1 MTSSAWLSDYTTA
14 LQARDQRE
22 KAQEAHINAY
32 TKLADR
38 TARLEAERAAAP
50 PSSAH
55 PPPTTAASP
64 QPAAANKPSPSR
76 GRFGRSSPAAAPEP
90 ETPSNDVLAR
100 LRADLAQSTTSRAA
114 LQAQL
119 SSVTAELAALK
130 TRAARDEK
138 AVADLK
144 RQAATLERKLRDRE
158 SEVKGKTRLV
168 EEVQDELVSVNL
180 QLNMAEQK
188 SEELERENR
197 ELVDR
202 WMKYKREEAERMND
216 LSKWE

>member
-1 MTSSAWLSDYTTA
+1 MTSTAWLSDFTTA

-38 TARLEAERAAAP
+38 TARLEADRAAAP
-50 PSSAH
+50 PASAA
-55 PPPTTAASP
+55 PPTTSSP
-64 QPAAANKPSPSR
+64 QPAANKPSPSR
-76 GRFGRSSPAAAPEP
+76 SRFGRSSPAIPEP
-90 ETPSNDVLAR
+90 EPASNDVLSR

-119 SSVTAELAALK
+119 NSVTAELATLK

-138 AVADLK
+138 AVSDLK
-144 RQAATLERKLRDRE
+144 RQAASLERKLRDRE
-158 SEVKGKTRLV
+158 SEIKGKARLV
-168 EEVQDELVSVNL
+168 EDVQDELVSVNL

-216 LSKWE
+216 MSKWE

>member
-1 MTSSAWLSDYTTA
+1 MTSAAWLSDYTTA

-38 TARLEAERAAAP
+38 TARLEADRAAAP
-50 PSSAH
+50 PASAA
-55 PPPTTAASP
+55 PPTTSSP
-64 QPAAANKPSPSR
+64 QPAANKPSPSR
-76 GRFGRSSPAAAPEP
+76 SRFGRSSPVIPEP
-90 ETPSNDVLAR
+90 EPAANDVLSR

-119 SSVTAELAALK
+119 NSVTAELTALK

-138 AVADLK
+138 AVSDLK
-144 RQAATLERKLRDRE
+144 RQAASLERKLRDRE
-158 SEVKGKTRLV
+158 SEIKGKARLV
-168 EEVQDELVSVNL
+168 EDVQDELVSVNL

-216 LSKWE
+216 MSKWE

>member
-1 MTSSAWLSDYTTA
+1 MT
-14 LQARDQRE
+14 
-22 KAQEAHINAY
+22 
-32 TKLADR
+32 
-38 TARLEAERAAAP
+38 
-50 PSSAH
+50 PS
-55 PPPTTAASP
+55 
-64 QPAAANKPSPSR
+64 
-76 GRFGRSSPAAAPEP
+76 RFGRSSPAAAAAAEPEP
-90 ETPSNDVLAR
+90 TDALSR
-100 LRADLAQSTTSRAA
+100 LRADLAATQTSRAG

-119 SSVTAELAALK
+119 AGVTAELGALRTRATRDERAVAELRRAGAAL
-130 TRAARDEK
+130 
-138 AVADLK
+138 
-144 RQAATLERKLRDRE
+144 ERRLRDRE

-180 QLNMAEQK
+180 QLNMAEQR

>member
-1 MTSSAWLSDYTTA
+1 MTSPAWFSNYTSALR
-14 LQARDQRE
+14 ARDLRE

-50 PSSAH
+50 P
-55 PPPTTAASP
+55 PTPTTAAP
-64 QPAAANKPSPSR
+64 AQPAAKTKPSPS
-76 GRFGRSSPAAAPEP
+76 RFGRSSPAAAAAAAEPEP
-90 ETPSNDVLAR
+90 VDALSR
-100 LRADLAQSTTSRAA
+100 LRADLAATQTSRAA

-119 SSVTAELAALK
+119 AGVTAELGALR
-130 TRAARDEK
+130 TRATRDER
-138 AVADLK
+138 AVAEL
-144 RQAATLERKLRDRE
+144 RRAGAAQERRLRDRE

-180 QLNMAEQK
+180 QLNMAEQR

>member
-1 MTSSAWLSDYTTA
+1 MT
-14 LQARDQRE
+14 
-22 KAQEAHINAY
+22 
-32 TKLADR
+32 
-38 TARLEAERAAAP
+38 
-50 PSSAH
+50 
-55 PPPTTAASP
+55 
-64 QPAAANKPSPSR
+64 
-76 GRFGRSSPAAAPEP
+76 RFGRSSPAIPEP
-90 ETPSNDVLAR
+90 EPASNDVLSR

-119 SSVTAELAALK
+119 NSVTAELATLK

-138 AVADLK
+138 AVSDLK
-144 RQAATLERKLRDRE
+144 RQAASLERKLRDRE
-158 SEVKGKTRLV
+158 SEIKGKARLV
-168 EEVQDELVSVNL
+168 EDVQDELVSVNL

-216 LSKWE
+216 MSKWE